1 MEFYREEFSYEET
14 SELFL
19 IRTSYPLLFALVLV
33 KLEVGESEGNFTVY
47 ISQNIKDTN
56 MVKRFSTLTAAC
68 FVAHVCLYWNKIGI
82 FKKQGTN

>member
-19 IRTSYPLLFALVLV
+19 VRTSYPLLFALVLV

-47 ISQNIKDTN
+47 QPE
-56 MVKRFSTLTAAC
+56 
-68 FVAHVCLYWNKIGI
+68 Y
-82 FKKQGTN
+82 